1 MANDTTNA
9 ASAQA
14 APAESIFISIPE
26 AASLMG
32 CSYSKAQQAV
42 AACNKRAKSLGLFTI
57 TGKCNRRALLEYLGV
72 YRESFFDAPKGA
84 R

>member
-1 MANDTTNA
+1 MAHDTTNA

-14 APAESIFISIPE
+14 EPESIFISISE

-42 AACNKRAKSLGLFTI
+42 SACNKRAKSLGLFTI

>member
-14 APAESIFISIPE
+14 APESIFISITE
-26 AASLMG
+26 AATLMG

-42 AACNKRAKSLGLFTI
+42 SACNKRAKSLGLFTI

>member
-1 MANDTTNA
+1 MANSTIEEATV
-9 ASAQA
+9 QGT
-14 APAESIFISIPE
+14 PESIFISIAE

-32 CSYSKAQQAV
+32 CSYAKAQQAV

-72 YRESFFDAPKGA
+72 YCETFFDGAKGT

>member
-1 MANDTTNA
+1 MADYTTA
-9 ASAQA
+9 EKESQ
-14 APAESIFISIPE
+14 AESIFIGISE
-26 AASLMG
+26 AAALMG

-42 AACNKRAKSLGLFTI
+42 SACNKRAKSLGLFTI

>member
-1 MANDTTNA
+1 MSDSITTEA
-9 ASAQA
+9 TGQA
-14 APAESIFISIPE
+14 APESIFISITE
-26 AASLMG
+26 AATLMG

-42 AACNKRAKSLGLFTI
+42 SACNKRAKSLGLFTI

>member
-1 MANDTTNA
+1 MQKHDTTSDA
-9 ASAQA
+9 AGQ
-14 APAESIFISIPE
+14 AESIFISITE

-42 AACNKRAKSLGLFTI
+42 SECNKRAKALGLFTI

-72 YRESFFDAPKGA
+72 YRESFFDGKGA

>member
-1 MANDTTNA
+1 MQSHDTTS
-9 ASAQA
+9 SADVQ
-14 APAESIFISIPE
+14 AESIFISITE

-42 AACNKRAKSLGLFTI
+42 SECNKRAKALGLFTI

-72 YRESFFDAPKGA
+72 YRESFFDGKGA

>member
-1 MANDTTNA
+1 MANDTTNT

-14 APAESIFISIPE
+14 ATESIFISIPE